1 MENKF
6 EEILK
11 RAKENSIGNDKKSEF
26 VRSVK
31 VISKKV
37 LTLLIVVSITVTLA
51 ACDLGN
57 VKSTDT
63 YPEYNNGEVIEMQQI
78 ESDGNELDFRK
89 ISEIRGDIVSS
100 VVVKLINADIKYRT
114 DGGTIINNDI
124 ETYKKIYNIK
134 EDELIGYYML
144 LGREESDKIVQILGY
159 EGWDDY
165 LIQSGFVNEDNEPDI
180 KMWENSIYENMQL
193 EYERRMGK

>member
-1 MENKF
+1 MENKI
-6 EEILK
+6 EEILE
-11 RAKENSIGNDKKSEF
+11 RTKENSIGSDKKNEF
-26 VRSVK
+26 VKSVK

-37 LTLLIVVSITVTLA
+37 LTLLIVVSITVTMA
-51 ACDLGN
+51 ACNLES
-57 VKSTDT
+57 VKTTDT
-63 YPEYNNGEVIEMQQI
+63 YSEYHNGEVIDAHQI

-89 ISEIRGDIVSS
+89 ISEVRGDIISS
-100 VVVKLINADIKYRT
+100 VVVKLLNAGIKYRT
-114 DGGTIINNDI
+114 DDGKVLNNDI
-124 ETYKKIYNIK
+124 ETYKKIYNIT

-144 LGREESDKIVQILGY
+144 LGREESDKILQILGY

-165 LIQSGFVNEDNEPDI
+165 LTQSGFVNVENEPDI